1 MRKNSSKQYFVST
14 TEITPAI
21 NGRYG
26 LYAKRNGY
34 NYSERELLKSGFEL
48 RTLTDEEVSTIVA
61 DQKAALERAMANR
74 RAIELER
81 RAKQVELCLA
91 GNPIAI
97 GEGND
102 LWSYVTDLT
111 GNHLEAYT
119 GCGKAT
125 AYIADG
131 KIIAWHYGDERPAN
145 APACDYV
152 QLCEVSCAQLLF

>member
-1 MRKNSSKQYFVST
+1 MRRNLSKQYFVST

-34 NYSERELLKSGFEL
+34 NYSERELLKAGFEL
-48 RTLTDEEVSTIVA
+48 RTLTDEEVSTIA
-61 DQKAALERAMANR
+61 AEQKAALEQARANR
-74 RAIELER
+74 QAIELER

-91 GNPIAI
+91 DEPIAI
-97 GEGND
+97 GKGND
-102 LWSYVTDLT
+102 LLSHVTDLT
-111 GNHLEAYT
+111 GNHLEAYA

-125 AYIADG
+125 AYITDG
-131 KIIAWHYGDERPAN
+131 KIIAWHYGNERPAN

-152 QLCEVSCAQLLF
+152 QLCEVSCSQLLF

>member
-14 TEITPAI
+14 REITPAI

-61 DQKAALERAMANR
+61 EQKAALEQARANY

-91 GNPIAI
+91 GYPIAI

-102 LWSYVTDLT
+102 LWFHVTDLT

-131 KIIAWHYGDERPAN
+131 KIIAWHYGEEHPAN